1 MPQPTRRSLLAGLA
15 LAPALLRPA
24 AAAEVEVVVVGAGVA
39 GLAAAM
45 ELARRRIGF
54 RLLEA
59 RSRIGGRAW
68 TESTSLGVPFDRGCA
83 WLQAAE
89 RNPFVAILR
98 GRGHRLVREAP
109 ERLWLDGRWAGAAE
123 RAALGAAQD
132 RLDRAIATAGRAGR
146 DVAVGALWPSSDR
159 FERIAGAITGPFEA
173 GVELDRLSALEVW
186 NQPGGG
192 EFLVEGGL
200 GAALAAWGAALP
212 VELDTAVTRIV
223 ATRTGVRVETG
234 RGPLE
239 ARAVIVTVSPGVLA
253 AGGIGFE
260 PGLPEPWARAV
271 ATVAMGG
278 FEKIA
283 LAFDRPVLGT
293 ASSWTLYGQ
302 EGPAGEPFDFLL
314 RPFGQEVAIAFV
326 GGARSAELL
335 AAGERAAVAWALDR
349 LASVFGAGIRRAFA
363 RGTATR
369 WQADPWTRG
378 AYSAALPGHW
388 ADRAR
393 LALPIDGRILLAGEA
408 TEPELCTVVQGALA
422 SGRRA
427 AREAARLVR
436 GRPRGTGAR

>member
-1 MPQPTRRSLLAGLA
+1 MPHPSRRRLLAGLA
-15 LAPALLRPA
+15 LAPLLLRA
-24 AAAEVEVVVVGAGVA
+24 AASAEVEVVVVGAGVA
-39 GLAAAM
+39 GLAAAR

-98 GRGHRLVREAP
+98 DRGHRLVRETP
-109 ERLWLDGRWAGAAE
+109 ERLWLDGRWAAAAE

-132 RLDRAIATAGRAGR
+132 RLDRAIARAGRAGR
-146 DVAVGALWPSSDR
+146 DVAVGTLWRPADR
-159 FERIAGAITGPFEA
+159 FERIAGAILGPFEA

-186 NQPGGG
+186 NQPGGS

-200 GAALAAWGAALP
+200 GAALAGWGADVP
-212 VELDTAVTRIV
+212 VELDTPVTRI
-223 ATRTGVRVETG
+223 ALTGRGVRVETG
-234 RGPLE
+234 RGSLE
-239 ARAVIVTVSPGVLA
+239 ARLAIVTASPGVLA
-253 AGGIGFE
+253 AGGIRFE
-260 PGLPEPWARAV
+260 PALGEPWASAV
-271 ATVAMGG
+271 GNLAMGG

-283 LAFDRPVLGT
+283 LAFARPVLG
-293 ASSWTLYGQ
+293 SGVSWTLYGQ
-302 EGPAGEPFDFLL
+302 EGAAGEPFSFLV

-326 GGARSAELL
+326 GGRLSAELA
-335 AAGERAAVAWALDR
+335 AAGERAAFAWAVDR
-349 LASVFGAGIRRAFA
+349 LVRVFGAAVRPAFA

-408 TEPELCTVVQGALA
+408 SEPELNTLVQGALA

-427 AREAARLVR
+427 AREAARLLR
-436 GRPRGTGAR
+436 RRR

>member
-1 MPQPTRRSLLAGLA
+1 MPHPSRRSMLAGLA
-15 LAPALLRPA
+15 VAPLLLRRA
-24 AAAEVEVVVVGAGVA
+24 AAAPVEVVVVGAGVA

-68 TESTSLGVPFDRGCA
+68 TESRSLGVPFDRGCT
-83 WLQAAE
+83 WLEAAGH
-89 RNPFVAILR
+89 NPFVTILR
-98 GRGHRLVREAP
+98 GRGHRLLREGP
-109 ERLWLDGRWAGAAE
+109 ERLWLDGRWAGGAE
-123 RAALGAAQD
+123 RAALAAAQD
-132 RLDRAIATAGRAGR
+132 RLDRVIAAAGRAGR
-146 DVAVGALWPSSDR
+146 DVAVGVLWETTDR
-159 FERIAGAITGPFEA
+159 FARIAGAIAGPLEA

-200 GAALAAWGAALP
+200 GAALAGWGAAVP
-212 VELDTAVTRIV
+212 VELDTAVTRI
-223 ATRTGVRVETG
+223 ASIRGGVRVETD
-234 RGPLE
+234 RGALE
-239 ARAVIVTVSPGVLA
+239 AAAAIVTASPGVLA
-253 AGGIGFE
+253 AGGLRFE
-260 PGLPEPWARAV
+260 PPLAEPWASAIRN
-271 ATVAMGG
+271 VAMGG

-283 LAFDRPVLGT
+283 LAFDRPVLGR

-302 EGPAGEPFDFLL
+302 EGPAGEPFTFLV

-326 GGARSAELL
+326 GGALSAELL
-335 AAGERAAVAWALDR
+335 GAGEGAAIAWALDR
-349 LASVFGAGIRRAFA
+349 LAAVLGTTVRSGFA

-369 WQADPWTRG
+369 WQIDPWTRG
-378 AYSAALPGHW
+378 AYSAAIPGHW

-393 LALPIDGRILLAGEA
+393 LAEPIDGRIFLAGEA

-427 AREAARLVR
+427 ARQVARLVR
-436 GRPRGTGAR
+436 GRR